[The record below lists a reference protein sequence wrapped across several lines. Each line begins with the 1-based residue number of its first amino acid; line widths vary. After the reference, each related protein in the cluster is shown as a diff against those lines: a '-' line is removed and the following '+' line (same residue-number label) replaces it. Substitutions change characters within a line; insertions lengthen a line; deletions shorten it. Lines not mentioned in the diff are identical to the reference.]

1 MSRCILA
8 LVALLALAGCAEN
21 AILELTVELPDAA
34 TAGAPGATFA
44 LVQVA
49 VGRSDDPRSL
59 FRVGSTSD
67 ASFALSSAPSTERMS
82 VVAGGAD
89 LTEPLTVRVVYC
101 RERGCLPRD
110 EDRVAYFEI
119 ERAFYQGRY
128 TQVDLLVLTALST
141 LADPATVTRI
151 ERCDVE
157 GCREGNPTTWCEVT
171 LPDAP
176 HFCEQ

>member
-1 MSRCILA
+1 VSRCILA

-82 VVAGGAD
+82 VVA
-89 LTEPLTVRVVYC
+89 
-101 RERGCLPRD
+101 
-110 EDRVAYFEI
+110 
-119 ERAFYQGRY
+119 
-128 TQVDLLVLTALST
+128 
-141 LADPATVTRI
+141 
-151 ERCDVE
+151 
-157 GCREGNPTTWCEVT
+157 
-171 LPDAP
+171 
-176 HFCEQ
+176 